1 VARKFKTPITIDDL
15 GSASSQ
21 ALAANVD
28 GDSQN
33 RINIDAGGKI
43 TWGSGSATGDTTLY
57 RATADTLKTD
67 DAFTATSLAV
77 TGQFTFPTSDGSADQ
92 VITTNGSGTLTWS
105 DVSANASVSET
116 PPSSPATGQIWYESD
131 TGKTFVYY
139 DSFWIEVGAS
149 PPSSPFITDLDEDTK
164 IQVEESS
171 DEDKIRFDTAGSERM
186 IIDAS
191 GNVGIGTT
199 SPAYKLDVAGDIH
212 ISNADPYLIFTD
224 TDTNAESRISASSSV
239 GSLIIDADFNNEQA
253 GTNIVFKSDGV
264 ERMRINDSGNVGIG
278 TASPSAELHI
288 KGASNPEIRFQSTD
302 SSDPFIYFGDQVDAV
317 RGGIGFDTSAN
328 QLQLR
333 GYNNSTRIAI
343 DSSGNVGIGTTSPS
357 DLLHI
362 DAGTSG
368 AIKIGTTGGRIAEL
382 TANDS
387 EPYLSVGSTSSH
399 SFAIMTNGSRRL
411 IVDSSGNVGIGDS
424 SPSYTLDVNGT
435 VRSVGKLTASGGIDG
450 LTLANGGI
458 SGSNFDITGVNQMTI
473 NDEGEGILFPNVTM
487 YQEPGD
493 TDRLT
498 LNGNLLLKA
507 TAGPNIT
514 IRDTDSSDAT
524 GYIAFENNAGTRM
537 GYIGYPNNDDIH
549 LKNENTGGHIF
560 FATQNTYRAYV
571 NSSGHFQPYTSN
583 TYDLG
588 TSSDFWRNAYI
599 AGNIYMGANDYI
611 DYDDSTNYFK
621 LIADGSVRHEFYPG
635 RIKVINTGWCTLG
648 ADSTWGRLETDRGKF
663 YINKEIWVDEGKVSS
678 YNENLSLQDS
688 GTTVMTLDAAA
699 NVNGSA
705 LIYQGQVDSYT
716 DAGKKAGLRIVS
728 RSASSEATGG
738 LTGFLCQTT
747 YSTDRHV
754 HGRVFWSS
762 GDVMTWRNY
771 ENTAWTGHQAAFYTV
786 SSSAETKER
795 IRTGRDERGVL
806 DYAVPGPRKMAFKQ
820 ARKLRPVIF
829 DDAVQETL
837 YEWDGCPDGL
847 HETRDECTEAKCDGK
862 DNMIKKLHVC
872 DDYLCG
878 GTNEEPCWLIER
890 HVDRPGLIAEE
901 VKEIYPKAVSRDAHG
916 GHLGIDY
923 AVITTELINTVTH
936 LLEDRD
942 EMRDR
947 AAAAI
952 HARRRA
958 ERSVAD
964 LVARIEVLE
973 NN

>member
-43 TWGSGSATGDTTLY
+43 TWGSGSTTGDTTLY

-239 GSLIIDADFNNEQA
+239 GSLIIDADFSNEQA

-278 TASPSAELHI
+278 TASPSAELDI

-368 AIKIGTTGGRIAEL
+368 AIKIGTTGGRIAAL

-411 IVDSSGNVGIGDS
+411 IVNSSGNVGIGDS

-435 VRSVGKLTASGGIDG
+435 VRSVGKLTAANGIDG
-450 LTLANGGI
+450 LTLANDGI
-458 SGSNFDITGVNQMTI
+458 AGDNYNITGVNQMTI
-473 NDEGEGILFPNVTM
+473 NDEGEGIAWPNVTM

-498 LNGNLLLKA
+498 L
-507 TAGPNIT
+507 T
-514 IRDTDSSDAT
+514 
-524 GYIAFENNAGTRM
+524 
-537 GYIGYPNNDDIH
+537 
-549 LKNENTGGHIF
+549 
-560 FATQNTYRAYV
+560 
-571 NSSGHFQPYTSN
+571 GHFAPSASN

-635 RIKVINTGWCTLG
+635 RIKVLNTGWCTLG

-728 RSASSEATGG
+728 RSSSSEATGG